1 MLNKNIFE
9 IYISPLAPNKTS
21 LKQKGSPKEKILSV
35 IFDIYGTLFI
45 SGLGDINTS
54 QEKPGQPHQ
63 IDELLKKFSIK
74 KPSEFVSRELF
85 FAINKKHAELKGKG
99 IDFPEV
105 QIDRIWMNVLGIED
119 RDTARE
125 FAAEYEMAVNPAY
138 PMPHLKETL
147 QACVDK
153 GIVLG
158 IISNAQFYTNYLFE
172 LFLDS
177 DPQGIGFDPDLVLMS
192 YEYEYAKPSAFLFN
206 KALKI
211 LEEKNI
217 PVSSTVYIGND
228 MLKDIFPS
236 QKLGFQTALFAGDK
250 RSLRLRSDDPRCKN
264 ISPDIVITDLIQLLD
279 YL

>member
-1 MLNKNIFE
+1 MLNKNLFN
-9 IYISPLAPNKTS
+9 IYISPLAPKKTS
-21 LKQKGSPKEKILSV
+21 LKQKGLPKEKILSV

-54 QEKPGQPHQ
+54 QEKPGQNHQ

-192 YEYEYAKPSAFLFN
+192 YEYEYAKPSTFLFN

-217 PVSSTVYIGND
+217 PASSTVYIGND

-250 RSLRLRSDDPRCKN
+250 RSLRLRSEDPRCKD

>member
-9 IYISPLAPNKTS
+9 TYITPLAPNKTS
-21 LKQKGSPKEKILSV
+21 LKQKGAPKEKILSV

-45 SGLGDINTS
+45 NGLGDISTS
-54 QEKPGQPHQ
+54 QEKPGQTHQ
-63 IDELLKKFSIK
+63 IDELLKKYSIK
-74 KPSEFVSRELF
+74 KPPEFVSRELF

-105 QIDRIWMNVLGIED
+105 QIDQIWMNVLGIAD

-125 FAAEYEMAVNPAY
+125 FAAEYEMVVNPVY
-138 PMPHLKETL
+138 PMPHLEETL

-172 LFLDS
+172 LFLGS
-177 DPQGIGFDPDLVLMS
+177 DPQGIGFDPDLVFLS
-192 YEYEYAKPSAFLFN
+192 YKYEYAKPSAFLFN
-206 KALKI
+206 QASKI

-236 QKLGFQTALFAGDK
+236 QKLGFQTALFAGDQ
-250 RSLRLRSDDPRCKN
+250 RSLRLRSDDPRCKD

>member
-1 MLNKNIFE
+1 MLNKNLFD
-9 IYISPLAPNKTS
+9 IYISPLAPEKTS
-21 LKQKGSPKEKILSV
+21 LKQKGMPKEKILSV

-54 QEKPGQPHQ
+54 QEKPGQNHQ
-63 IDELLKKFSIK
+63 IDELLKRFSIK

-105 QIDRIWMNVLGIED
+105 RIDRIWMNVLGIED

-125 FAAEYEMAVNPAY
+125 FAAEYEMVVNPVY

-217 PVSSTVYIGND
+217 PVRSTVYIGND

-250 RSLRLRSDDPRCKN
+250 RSLRLRSEDPRCKD

>member
-1 MLNKNIFE
+1 MLNKNLFDK
-9 IYISPLAPNKTS
+9 YISPLAPEKTA
-21 LKQKGSPKEKILSV
+21 LKQKGKPKEKILSV

-54 QEKPGQPHQ
+54 QEKQGQTHQ
-63 IDELLKKFSIK
+63 LDELLEKFSIK

-85 FAINKKHAELKGKG
+85 FAINKKHEELKGKG

-105 QIDRIWMNVLGIED
+105 QIDQIWMNVLGITD

-125 FAAEYEMAVNPAY
+125 FAAEYEMVANPVY

-172 LFLDS
+172 LFLNS
-177 DPQGIGFDPDLVLMS
+177 DPQGIGFDPDLVFMS

-206 KALKI
+206 QALKV
-211 LEEKNI
+211 LEGKNI

-236 QKLGFQTALFAGDK
+236 QKLGFQTALFAGDQ
-250 RSLRLRSDDPRCKN
+250 RSLRLRSEDPRCKD